1 MLGAIIGD
9 IIGSR
14 YEFHNHL
21 SKDFDLF
28 APSCT
33 YTDDTVMT
41 CAVADLFLKYNP
53 EAVTQKEAV
62 DMLRKYGKI
71 YPGAGYGNR
80 FYTWLFS
87 TNPKPYNSCGNGS
100 AMRISPVGWVAQSE
114 QQAKELSEIVTAIT
128 HDHPEGIKGA
138 ECTAV
143 CIFLARTGMSKE
155 DILAKA
161 KTYYSLDK
169 TCDQIREETR
179 GHHGKEICQVTM
191 PQALQ
196 CFAEGESFE
205 DVIRNCVSIG
215 GDTDT
220 IAAIAGAI
228 AEAYYGIPDDI
239 RQTALRYLPTPLR
252 TVANE
257 FSKKYC

>member
-1 MLGAIIGD
+1 MYGAIIGD
-9 IIGSR
+9 IVGSR
-14 YEFHNHL
+14 FEFHNHL
-21 SKDFDLF
+21 SKDFELF
-28 APSCT
+28 ARSCE

-41 CAVADLFLKYNP
+41 CAVADLFLKHTP
-53 EAVTQKEAV
+53 ETVTRKDAI

-80 FYTWLFS
+80 FYSWIFS
-87 TNPKPYNSCGNGS
+87 PDPKPYNSCGNGS

-143 CIFLARTGMSKE
+143 CIFLARMGMSKE

-161 KTYYSLDK
+161 KTYYTLDK

-196 CFAEGESFE
+196 CFAEGESYE

-239 RQTALRYLPTPLR
+239 KKTALRYLPASLR
-252 TVANE
+252 NVANE

>member
-1 MLGAIIGD
+1 MFGAIIGD
-9 IIGSR
+9 IVGSR

-33 YTDDTVMT
+33 FTDDTVMT
-41 CAVADLFLKYNP
+41 CAVADLFLKHTV
-53 EAVTQKEAV
+53 EAVTQKEAT

-80 FYTWLFS
+80 FYAWLFS
-87 TNPKPYNSCGNGS
+87 PDPKPYNSCGNGS
-100 AMRISPVGWVAQSE
+100 AMRISPVGWVAQTE

-143 CIFLARTGMSKE
+143 CTFLARTGMSKE
-155 DILAKA
+155 DILTKA
-161 KTYYSLDK
+161 GTYYPLDK
-169 TCDQIREETR
+169 TCDEIREETR
-179 GHHGKEICQVTM
+179 GHHGREICQVTM

-239 RQTALRYLPTPLR
+239 LQTALRYLPTPLR
-252 TVANE
+252 NVACE
-257 FSKKYC
+257 FAKKYC

>member
-1 MLGAIIGD
+1 MFGAIIGD
-9 IIGSR
+9 IVGSR

-28 APSCT
+28 ATSCT

-41 CAVADLFLKYNP
+41 CAVADLFLQHNP
-53 EAVTQKEAV
+53 ETVTQKEAIE
-62 DMLRKYGKI
+62 MLREYGKI

-87 TNPKPYNSCGNGS
+87 ANPKPYNSCGNGS
-100 AMRISPVGWVAQSE
+100 AMRISPVGWVAKTE

-138 ECTAV
+138 ECTTV

-155 DILAKA
+155 KILAKA
-161 KTYYSLDK
+161 KTYYTLDK

-205 DVIRNCVSIG
+205 NVIRNCVSIG

-220 IAAIAGAI
+220 IGAIAGAI
-228 AEAYYGIPDDI
+228 AEAYYGISDDI
-239 RQTALRYLPTPLR
+239 LQTALRYLPIPLR
-252 TVANE
+252 NVATE